1 MKKTAASRPNP
12 SISPRM
18 ELKEYLS
25 DKKRLVED
33 KLDSL
38 MLAAEGPFSGHIEAM
53 RYSLFAGGKRVRPI
67 LCLAS
72 AEAVTNDPALRD
84 EALIIGCAL
93 ECIHTY
99 SLIHDDLP
107 AMDDDQL
114 RRGKPTNHM
123 LHGEAGAILAGD
135 GLLTFAFE
143 LLARPATAISTTT
156 QVKIIRLVAEAA
168 GPLGMVGGQALDIA
182 GENSSYPFEH
192 LQTIHRSKT
201 GALIRCAV
209 QTGALAGGASSEQMQ
224 QLTSYGEAIGLAFQI
239 VDDLLDATSTTEVLG
254 KSAGSDQ
261 IRGKATYP
269 AFFGIEKTRNL
280 ARNAVEQATQAL
292 AGFDAPAAPLVQLAE
307 YIYARTY

>member
-1 MKKTAASRPNP
+1 
-12 SISPRM
+12 M
-18 ELKEYLS
+18 EIKQYLS
-25 DKKRLVED
+25 DRKRLVEE

-38 MLAAEGPFSGHIEAM
+38 MLAADGPFRDHIEAM
-53 RYSLFAGGKRVRPI
+53 RYSLFVGGKRVRPI

-72 AEAVTNDPALRD
+72 AETVTGDSLRLD

-107 AMDDDQL
+107 AMDDDEL

-123 LHGEAGAILAGD
+123 LYGEAGAILAGD

-143 LLARPATAISTTT
+143 LLARPTASLPAATQLNI
-156 QVKIIRLVAEAA
+156 VRLVAEAA

-182 GENSSYPFEH
+182 GENTEFPIAH

-209 QTGALAGGASSEQMQ
+209 QAGGLAGGATARQVD
-224 QLTSYGEAIGLAFQI
+224 QLISYGESIGLAFQI
-239 VDDLLDATSTTEVLG
+239 VDDLLDATSTTEILG
-254 KSAGSDQ
+254 KSAGADQ

-269 AFFGIEKTRNL
+269 AFVGVEKTKNL
-280 ARNAVEQATQAL
+280 AQHAVEQAKTAL
-292 AGFDAPAAPLVQLAE
+292 DGFGPSAAPLVHLAD
-307 YIYARTY
+307 YIYARTH

>member
-1 MKKTAASRPNP
+1 MSGVAQVLQLIGKGDYQQGGEAHLGDQHREEEP
-12 SISPRM
+12 
-18 ELKEYLS
+18 
-25 DKKRLVED
+25 
-33 KLDSL
+33 LDSR
-38 MLAAEGPFSGHIEAM
+38 A
-53 RYSLFAGGKRVRPI
+53 V
-67 LCLAS
+67 CLIDGRIYAYCPEKFLTCLS
-72 AEAVTNDPALRD
+72 AEDGKPVWKNSDADL
-84 EALIIGCAL
+84 L
-93 ECIHTY
+93 ECAACVLQRILTHARTWPDAAVRLKLVH
-99 SLIHDDLP
+99 SLSK
-107 AMDDDQL
+107 AV
-114 RRGKPTNHM
+114 GV
-123 LHGEAGAILAGD
+123 E
-135 GLLTFAFE
+135 
-143 LLARPATAISTTT
+143 
-156 QVKIIRLVAEAA
+156 
-168 GPLGMVGGQALDIA
+168 GMVGGQALDIA

-201 GALIRCAV
+201 GALIRCAL